1 MQKINLQSKSTLI
14 IGIILIIASL
24 IVGIFGTPTSESFY
38 CPDSFLS
45 SSSYRQNL
53 RSTVS

>member
-1 MQKINLQSKSTLI
+1 MQKINLQNKNTLI
-14 IGIILIIASL
+14 IGIILIIVSL

-53 RSTVS
+53 HSTVS